1 MESTFDAT
9 SERECSV
16 CLFDLH
22 LSAAGCH
29 HCSPEKYACLNHAKQ
44 LCSCSWGAKF
54 FLFRYD
60 MNELNILVE
69 ALEGKLSA
77 VYRWAR
83 LDLGLALSSYVSR
96 ENKQMPGGITGKL
109 SSSSQGLA
117 PKETSS
123 QLTIVSSKEQKWK
136 ANEGVNPIKYVAS
149 PNTSPN
155 SKPPVVV
162 LALENIKAAN
172 SSPQKAEL
180 PKLPLQCKREK
191 SPQIASRYKDSSC
204 ELSHVNSLTAP
215 PAKEN
220 LDKQKHEGNQSSSPD
235 NKEVVLLSDDEG
247 GVLIKELSVENKTSD
262 KYTVGIEKPVSSES
276 MTNSGPCV
284 DKPASITSVASPSI
298 KLEIMKSDSS
308 LEGIKVEDQT
318 EGEMCSTSDVPEK
331 GTLNG
336 NETNADGDRKLQ
348 QIDEHKSCNGDG
360 NKKMESNVDSGPA
373 DSKVTVS
380 SSQSGS
386 PNILDRYYRQKG
398 PRIAKVVRR
407 INCNVEPLDL
417 GAVCPGKLWCDSRAI
432 YPKGEYC

>member
-1 MESTFDAT
+1 MESTFDAA

-96 ENKQMPGGITGKL
+96 ENKQAPGGITGKL
-109 SSSSQGLA
+109 SFSSQGSA

-123 QLTIVSSKEQKWK
+123 QLTIVSSKEQKGK
-136 ANEGVNPIKYVAS
+136 ANEVVLNPIKYAG
-149 PNTSPN
+149 SPN
-155 SKPPVVV
+155 SSPSSKPSGAV
-162 LALENIKAAN
+162 LALENIMVAN

-180 PKLPLQCKREK
+180 PKLPLQCKSEK
-191 SPQIASRYKDSSC
+191 SLQLASRYTASSC
-204 ELSHVNSLTAP
+204 ELSP
-215 PAKEN
+215 PAKES

-235 NKEVVLLSDDEG
+235 NKEVMLLCDDEG
-247 GVLIKELSVENKTSD
+247 GVLIQELSVENKTSD
-262 KYTVGIEKPVSSES
+262 KYTVGIEKPVSSDNI
-276 MTNSGPCV
+276 TNPDPCV
-284 DKPASITSVASPSI
+284 DKPASMASVASPSI
-298 KLEIMKSDSS
+298 KHEIMKTDSS
-308 LEGIKVEDQT
+308 LEGVKVEDQT
-318 EGEMCSTSDVPEK
+318 EGEMCSSRDVPEK
-331 GTLNG
+331 GTPNG
-336 NETNADGDRKLQ
+336 NENNANGDQKPQ
-348 QIDEHKSCNGDG
+348 QIDKDKSCNGDG
-360 NKKMESNVDSGPA
+360 HKKMAPNVDSGPA
-373 DSKVTVS
+373 ESKVTVS
-380 SSQSGS
+380 SNQSGS
-386 PNILDRYYRQKG
+386 PNMLDRYYRQKG